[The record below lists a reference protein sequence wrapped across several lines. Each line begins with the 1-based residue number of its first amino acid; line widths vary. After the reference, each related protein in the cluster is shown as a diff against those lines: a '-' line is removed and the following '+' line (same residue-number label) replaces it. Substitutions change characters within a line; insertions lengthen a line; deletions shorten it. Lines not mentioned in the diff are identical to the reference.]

1 MENVFLEYRSNL
13 NRRIDD
19 RLQHE
24 LVGIERIC
32 NLFETAIQD
41 RKVVRHEIIM
51 ADDNF
56 YLNPEN
62 ILYPNHR
69 PPQPFPL
76 LEPDDD
82 LYVTNIADLE
92 IITNRLCMICPN
104 RRIPLIY
111 FSNWLTNYIK
121 YLPRIE

>member
-1 MENVFLEYRSNL
+1 MENVIYQCRSKINQQ
-13 NRRIDD
+13 IDV
-19 RLQHE
+19 RLVHD

-32 NLFETAIQD
+32 NLFKTAIHE
-41 RKVVRHEIIM
+41 RKYIRYEIILV
-51 ADDNF
+51 DDHY

-69 PPQPFPL
+69 PPSPFPL

-82 LYVTNIADLE
+82 LYVTKIADLE
-92 IITNRLCMICPN
+92 LITNQLCTICPD

-111 FSNWLTNYIK
+111 FSNWLTNYTK
-121 YLPRIE
+121 YLPRSE